1 MGLLALNCVVY
12 LELLCGLH
20 TKARLDPRQEENE
33 SNGALTKPAPQDV
46 YDTTRSELAR
56 ATSLERTMLASGD
69 GRTVTWFLSTYIP
82 VAKKKTHETNT

>member
-20 TKARLDPRQEENE
+20 TEARLDPRQEEND
-33 SNGALTKPAPQDV
+33 SNGALTKPAPQD
-46 YDTTRSELAR
+46 DTTRSELAR
-56 ATSLERTMLASGD
+56 ATSLERTMPASGD
-69 GRTVTWFLSTYIP
+69 GRPVTWFLSTYMP